1 MTMAKHEVTR
11 WGPYKVYH
19 YADEAAGLSFSLVPA
34 RGACLTDLVIG
45 GVSLLDGYREASELD
60 TLDWG
65 KSAIL
70 APFPNRLKDGKYA
83 FDGREY
89 QFPINEPARNNALHG
104 FVMDKPFEIV
114 EEDGLSVA
122 LEYRYDGGFEYFPFP
137 FLLRVAYS
145 LSAAGGF
152 SVFFEMKNTGKG
164 PMPAGLGW
172 HPYFRLGDS
181 ADALSLQL
189 PAAGQVLVDE
199 RMIPTGEKLRFSDF
213 EAMKQ
218 IGETAFDTGFR
229 LPEPC
234 EVRLR
239 EGQREV
245 VYWQDEEFPFL
256 QVFIPPARRSIA
268 LEPMTC
274 NIDALNNGEGLRVLA
289 PGEAIRGGAGLR
301 FTPS

>member
-1 MTMAKHEVTR
+1 MVKHEITDL
-11 WGPYKVYH
+11 GKHKVHRYT
-19 YADEAAGLSFSLVPA
+19 DEAAGLSFSLVPA
-34 RGACLTDLVIG
+34 RGGCLTDLVIG

-70 APFPNRLKDGKYA
+70 APFPNRLKDGKYS
-83 FDGREY
+83 FGGREY
-89 QFPINEPARNNALHG
+89 HFPINEPARNNALHG

-145 LSAAGGF
+145 LSAAAGF
-152 SVFFEMKNTGKG
+152 SVFFEMKNTGNG

-189 PAAGQVLVDE
+189 PAAKQVLVDK
-199 RMIPTGEKLRFSDF
+199 RMIPTGETAMFNDF
-213 EAMKQ
+213 EEMRQ
-218 IGETAFDTGFR
+218 IGAAGFDTGFR

-234 EVRLR
+234 VVRLR
-239 EGQREV
+239 EGKRGLA
-245 VYWQDEEFPFL
+245 YWQDEAFPFL

-289 PGEAIRGGAGLR
+289 PGEAIRGRAGLR
-301 FTPS
+301 FIPS